1 MGIGNCRIVAALIL
15 IPLFNTITSSQ
26 PIKEYP
32 ELSPQAILNIH
43 CTAFRR
49 WESSLARQLQ
59 GNHFMAKSFDLCG
72 TNNLFPT

>member
-15 IPLFNTITSSQ
+15 IPSCFCSGYDAATDTITSSQ

-43 CTAFRR
+43 CTGFRR
-49 WESSLARQLQ
+49 WESSLARQLH
-59 GNHFMAKSFDLCG
+59 GNHFMAK
-72 TNNLFPT
+72 FP